1 MFVLPIVAYV
11 LFLVV
16 YFDKRR
22 NIVESIVTAWLFIT
36 LYTWVSVEL
45 FSIFRLLNTV
55 TALLAWGALC
65 IGLAVYLLRK
75 SLFNRTITY
84 FRTEQKI
91 IDFWKEHRVNLI
103 CMLVFCTVIGL
114 LAALRSQDLIDNLE
128 HRLPKIMHWIQNG
141 RVDYFATTIPGENNY
156 TKLIEYMYAQI
167 YLLMGPD
174 RLINLVQIGAYFCS
188 GCCIYGIGRKLGA
201 SGKFAFVAVWIYFL
215 TPMII
220 IEVFTAQTDVAAGMY
235 LLAFVYFLLDYVHAD
250 KLRMNKEGALS
261 AVCLSASVMFGYLS
275 KPTVCF
281 AMVILFLWMCIVRI
295 IKKDHLKVLLQYIL
309 VGGAVAAILLL
320 PDAVRDYR
328 YHQIPSVLYN
338 ETVSVTDADADTSI
352 GDVDI
357 VEDRRV
363 DTVGVSDSV
372 VANLLEP
379 KEFVIVCV
387 RNLAANAT
395 TRCFPKVNKWLTQFV
410 EKCETFLNYSGGYR
424 YFRVM
429 VGEGIGETSE
439 PSPAIM
445 FFLLSAWICVV
456 FRISRINKEQFV
468 YLLLA
473 TLSMIVQAGLMS
485 YTWYR
490 QRYLIGAMA
499 ILCPAL
505 AVVLEK
511 IIISVRM
518 KLYIA
523 TAMVTV
529 CCFGTLNAL
538 SYEIPYIISG
548 LHGGE
553 LHQYLLHDEDSELYY
568 QLMLDFINE
577 NEYETVGMYGLFSYE
592 HILWRKIE
600 NLGYMEHVNLNPAF
614 YECAKLSNKD
624 FIPQCIIE
632 EMPDAVELEEVINC
646 NGQQYVCGWKAIGDN
661 GRNYA
666 VLILDGQ

>member
-1 MFVLPIVAYV
+1 MFVLPILAYL
-11 LFLVV
+11 LFLAV
-16 YFDKRR
+16 YFDRKR

-45 FSIFRLLNTV
+45 FSIFGLLNTV
-55 TALLAWGALC
+55 TALLAWGVLC
-65 IGLAVYLLRK
+65 IGLAVYFIKK
-75 SLFNRTITY
+75 SLFSRTVTY
-84 FRTEQKI
+84 FRTEQRI
-91 IDFWKEHRVNLI
+91 IDFWKEHKVNLI

-114 LAALRSQDLIDNLE
+114 LAVLRSQNLIDNLE

-174 RLINLVQIGAYFCS
+174 RLINLVQIGAYLCS
-188 GCCIYGIGRKLGA
+188 GCCIYGISRKLGA
-201 SGKFAFVAVWIYFL
+201 SCSFAFLAVWIYFL
-215 TPMII
+215 APMII
-220 IEVFTAQTDVAAGMY
+220 IEVFTAQTDVAAGAY
-235 LLAFVYFLLDYVHAD
+235 LLAFVYFLLDYIHAD
-250 KLRMNKEGALS
+250 RLRMDKEGALS

-281 AMVILFLWMCIVRI
+281 AMVVFFPWMCIVRI
-295 IKKDHLKVLLQYIL
+295 VKMDKLKVLLQYIL
-309 VGGAVAAILLL
+309 VGGVVAVILLL

-338 ETVSVTDADADTSI
+338 ETTSVTDTDVDTNI
-352 GDVDI
+352 GDEDI
-357 VEDRRV
+357 VEDQRV
-363 DTVGVSDSV
+363 DTVEISDSV
-372 VANLLEP
+372 VANLLQP

-395 TRCFPKVNKWLTQFV
+395 TRCFPKVNEWLTRFV
-410 EKCETFLNYSGGYR
+410 EKCESFLNYSGGYR

-429 VGEGIGETSE
+429 VESGVGETSE

-445 FFLLSAWICVV
+445 FFTLFAWICVII
-456 FRISRINKEQFV
+456 RISRINKEQFV

-499 ILCPAL
+499 VLCPAF
-505 AVVLEK
+505 AIVLEK
-511 IIISVRM
+511 IIISVRT

-523 TAMVTV
+523 VAMATV
-529 CCFGTLNAL
+529 CCFGVLNML
-538 SYEIPYIISG
+538 CYEIPYIISG
-548 LHGGE
+548 LNSGE
-553 LHQYLLHDEDSELYY
+553 LHQYLLHDESAELYY
-568 QLMLDFINE
+568 RLMLDYVNE
-577 NEYETVGMYGLFSYE
+577 NGYETVGTYGFVSYE
-592 HILWRKIE
+592 QILWRKIR
-600 NLGYMEHVNLNPAF
+600 NLERMEHMNVNPLY
-614 YECAKLSNKD
+614 YECAKLEDKEYR
-624 FIPQCIIE
+624 PQCIIE
-632 EMPDAVELEEVINC
+632 EMPEVFELAETLEC
-646 NGQQYVCGWKAIGDN
+646 NGQEYVCVWKAIGDN

-666 VLILDGQ
+666 VLVRGL